1 MSIRT
6 SICGLPAAYETS
18 LLIDV
23 VTPDCRKTT
32 KGKTTKEKKEEDF
45 VCIWSN
51 VGTLEILVEYAA
63 SVLPKQAVDS
73 NEWNSKSPYQHKNQ
87 CKEKDRKVLLN
98 NIHQWYTKGA

>member
-6 SICGLPAAYETS
+6 SICGLPAAYETI

-23 VTPDCRKTT
+23 VTPDCRKTV
-32 KGKTTKEKKEEDF
+32 KEKNEKDF

-51 VGTLEILVEYAA
+51 VGTLEILVEYEA

-73 NEWNSKSPYQHKNQ
+73 NEWNSKSPCRHKNQ

-98 NIHQWYTKGA
+98 TIHQWYTKGA